1 MTVDQGHLVDR
12 VTAGSPAEAAGIKAG
27 WRMIRIDNQIV
38 GDIIDYKIIEADENL
53 RLLMMDQQG
62 IMHRKKI
69 VKPADIPLGMH
80 FNPPTISS
88 LQHCRNRCIFCFIEQ
103 NPPGLRPPLYI
114 KDDDYRLSFLYGNF
128 ITLNRLTAGE
138 IERIIKLQL
147 SPLYVSVQTTNP
159 ELRRIMFNSKQA
171 ERGTENLR
179 KLVKAGIRI
188 HAQIVLCPG
197 YNDGIEME
205 RTIKDLD
212 LMGPNFLSIAVVP
225 VGITNY
231 RSGLQQLE
239 QFDSHSAEKLVEQ
252 VSKMQKSFLNKRGSR
267 FVFLADEFYNMAGLD
282 IPGSDEYENYP
293 QLENGVGLARQFLD
307 ELNRLNVQELDKLS
321 TNITVTVV
329 SGMAASFQIK
339 QLVEVF
345 NKINKLIVNPV
356 FVENHCF
363 GGQVTVSGLLTGRDL
378 LDALE
383 GKKLGD
389 VVFIPKIMLN
399 ENNSLFLDN
408 MDVSDLEKTLKVPV
422 CSAGGPLEMINM
434 IYEKADQLN
443 DVKKGIK

>member
-212 LMGPNFLSIAVVP
+212 LMGPNLLSIAVVP

-307 ELNRLNVQELDKLS
+307 ELNRLNVQELNKLS

-339 QLVEVF
+339 KLVEVF

>member
-212 LMGPNFLSIAVVP
+212 LMGPNLLSIAVVP

-399 ENNSLFLDN
+399 ENTSLFLDN

>member
-27 WRMIRIDNQIV
+27 WRMIRIDNQVV

-212 LMGPNFLSIAVVP
+212 LMGPNLLSIAVVP

-307 ELNRLNVQELDKLS
+307 ELNRLNVQELNKLS

-339 QLVEVF
+339 KLVEVF

>member
-212 LMGPNFLSIAVVP
+212 LMGPNLLSIAVVP

-307 ELNRLNVQELDKLS
+307 ELNRLNVQELNKLS

-339 QLVEVF
+339 KLVEVF

-399 ENNSLFLDN
+399 ENTSLFLDN

>member
-53 RLLMMDQQG
+53 WLLMMDQQG

-399 ENNSLFLDN
+399 ENTSLFLDN